1 MFILFNSLAI
11 NASAVA
17 LVILALGAVETAL
30 GLALLSLLY
39 KVNASTITSYI
50 NTIKN

>member
-1 MFILFNSLAI
+1 VI
-11 NASAVA
+11 NANIMA
-17 LVILALGAVETAL
+17 LVVLALGAVETAL

-50 NTIKN
+50 NIIKN